1 MANFYKY
8 HPLVYNFT
16 QWVVCRKVHL
26 HETIDSNK
34 LKLFLFHQILM
45 QNKESMLLFFYKS

>member
-34 LKLFLFHQILM
+34 LKLFLFI
-45 QNKESMLLFFYKS
+45 EMLAI